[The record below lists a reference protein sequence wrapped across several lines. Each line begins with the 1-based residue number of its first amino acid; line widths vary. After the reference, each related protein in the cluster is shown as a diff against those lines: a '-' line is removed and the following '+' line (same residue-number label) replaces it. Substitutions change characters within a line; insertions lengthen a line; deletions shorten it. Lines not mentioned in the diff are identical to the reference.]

1 MAFLTLYQ
9 RLQRFQSSA
18 HCENTCWPFPASGQ
32 SAMAAPDTSAQFVMD
47 LQSQVQKYTTELQN
61 QQQKYNM
68 LQRIVTA
75 QDQYINELET
85 KNQKLEEMIKKSE
98 VPDVVSKDTPQ
109 GVAEQVMRVSARGR
123 LVCVLCYYDRD
134 EVGDG
139 ARNREV
145 TQNSSR

>member
-1 MAFLTLYQ
+1 
-9 RLQRFQSSA
+9 
-18 HCENTCWPFPASGQ
+18 
-32 SAMAAPDTSAQFVMD
+32 
-47 LQSQVQKYTTELQN
+47 
-61 QQQKYNM
+61 M